1 MVLGIIALLLII
13 LREGSY
19 ESSRPVSVA

>member
-1 MVLGIIALLLII
+1 MVLGIIALLLIT